1 MLGSSFMRSCLCV
14 ASRAMKLG
22 AGLALPRC
30 GASLLF
36 GVSQCRRSGVVAGSF
51 RMVVG
56 RCGVVGP
63 DWLDFVSPGSSR
75 G

>member
-1 MLGSSFMRSCLCV
+1 MLASRLMRSCLCV

-36 GVSQCRRSGVVAGSF
+36 GVSQYRRSGVVVGSF

-56 RCGVVGP
+56 RCVVVGS
-63 DWLDFVSPGSSR
+63 D
-75 G
+75 

>member
-1 MLGSSFMRSCLCV
+1 MLGSRLMWSCLCA

-36 GVSQCRRSGVVAGSF
+36 GVSQYRRSSVVVGSF
-51 RMVVG
+51 RMVVW

-63 DWLDFVSPGSSR
+63 DWLDFVAPGASR